1 MTSAMRLV
9 SLSALT
15 APQIAAKSGLITGA
29 IEGTSSELKTN
40 DHPSTEPSATSTV
53 GPVIAAVHDVAP
65 GAAWK

>member
-1 MTSAMRLV
+1 MTNAMRLV

-15 APQIAAKSGLITGA
+15 APQIVAKSGLIAGA
-29 IEGTSSELKTN
+29 IYGTSSALKTK

-65 GAAWK
+65 GPAW